1 MFQIDGPRPGLTREL
16 APAAVRATLQFMKS
30 RTLFGLAGAFFLL
43 FAAYIFLRSHNWAAA
58 VLAGLA
64 GAIFTLL
71 GAMPERRR

>member
-1 MFQIDGPRPGLTREL
+1 
-16 APAAVRATLQFMKS
+16 MKS